1 MCIPYVTKQ
10 TFDPTLPSAT
20 RTSRPPLS
28 IIGRRMTK
36 LHTTTTTAAPLACT
50 RWLIQLVHNFLQIH
64 TETHLCQYE
73 PIRTKCRYR
82 MLRNRVSP
90 VACSRERE
98 REGERGT
105 MRYSARFY
113 YSVVCPTR
121 VFLRRTLCSTN
132 ETGWRES
139 SVYTLD
145 QRQFRPR
152 FIGH

>member
-1 MCIPYVTKQ
+1 MSARTRVYTHTRTASLYDHPSSYRHGNTSICGPMCIPYVTKQ
-10 TFDPTLPSAT
+10 TFDPTPPSAT

-36 LHTTTTTAAPLACT
+36 LHTTTPTAAPLACT

-98 REGERGT
+98 REREELCGIPRG
-105 MRYSARFY
+105 
-113 YSVVCPTR
+113 
-121 VFLRRTLCSTN
+121 STIR
-132 ETGWRES
+132 WYVLHAFS
-139 SVYTLD
+139 
-145 QRQFRPR
+145 
-152 FIGH
+152 